1 MSAPTEITRYLEVHQ
16 PAKRWVG
23 QRLVSILEDNA
34 CVPSFSSAVMKLV
47 ALTQKEDVDTEE
59 LVEVISRDVGLATN
73 CIRVASSAVYGTG
86 TVASLQ
92 EAVFRIGLREVRRI
106 ACSVGVMDR
115 FRNMRLKVDW
125 RGFWLHS
132 LVVARLCDRIA
143 RAFRQSNGMEYLTGL
158 MHDSGK
164 LLLQHHLPQD
174 FEEALMRSWSR
185 KRGHYLSE
193 REVFG
198 LDHTQVGAAL
208 CHRLKLHPQI
218 CTAILFHH
226 TPEHPAVQLH
236 LSGDR
241 GFLATVTGFADA
253 MAHVGAGGLGGE
265 RKVSPDYEN
274 WPEWQL
280 LQRFD
285 PVYGLDLDLAEE
297 VTAAERDLQAFEG
310 Q

>member
-1 MSAPTEITRYLEVHQ
+1 MSASPEIARYLEVNQ

-23 QRLVSILEDNA
+23 QRLVTILNDSA

-47 ALTQKEDVDTEE
+47 ALSQRDDVDTDE

-73 CIRVASSAVYGTG
+73 CIRVSSSAFYGSG
-86 TVASLQ
+86 TVATLH
-92 EAVFRIGLREVRRI
+92 EAVFRLGLLEVRRI

-143 RAFRQSNGMEYLTGL
+143 RAFRQSSGMEYLTGL

-174 FEEALMRSWSR
+174 FEEALMRSWTR

-193 REVFG
+193 REIFG

-226 TPEHPAVQLH
+226 TLEDPGAQRL
-236 LSGDR
+236 LNGDQ

-253 MAHVGAGGLGGE
+253 LAHVGAGGLGGE
-265 RKVSPDYEN
+265 RKESPDFET
-274 WPEWQL
+274 WPEWGL

-285 PVYGLDLDLAEE
+285 PVYGLELDLAEE
-297 VTAAERDLQAFEG
+297 VAAAERDLQTFEG

>member
-1 MSAPTEITRYLEVHQ
+1 MSASPEIARYLEVNQ

-23 QRLVSILEDNA
+23 QRLITILNDNA

-47 ALTQKEDVDTEE
+47 ALTQRDDVDTDE
-59 LVEVISRDVGLATN
+59 LVAVIGRDVGLATN
-73 CIRVASSAVYGTG
+73 CIRVASSAFYSSG
-86 TVASLQ
+86 TVATLN
-92 EAVFRIGLREVRRI
+92 EAVFRLGLREVRRI

-143 RAFRQSNGMEYLTGL
+143 RAFRQSSGMEYLAGL

-174 FEEALMRSWSR
+174 FEEALMRSWTR

-193 REVFG
+193 REIFG

-226 TPEHPAVQLH
+226 TPEHPGAQRL
-236 LSGDR
+236 LNGDQ

-253 MAHVGAGGLGGE
+253 LAHVGAGGLGGE
-265 RKVSPDYEN
+265 RKVTPDFEN
-274 WPEWQL
+274 WPEWGL
-280 LQRFD
+280 LQRFE

-297 VTAAERDLQAFEG
+297 VAAAERDLQSFEG